1 MSATGLSKT
10 AAFFHGEIKQQHQN
24 KHMKLNLTQEQIE
37 AGKAAIR
44 PVLQAMLDA
53 VGYSYAV
60 AHFEMSKTQ
69 APSFFIYDGGI
80 MNSSIGTTPQEAID
94 NLPTKKSSLLAAIAG
109 HNKAIATAKAE
120 LAKLEGAK

>member
-80 MNSSIGTTPQEAID
+80 MNSS
-94 NLPTKKSSLLAAIAG
+94 KSSLLAAIAG